1 MTLPHVTLPHSYW
14 SWRTLTGG
22 ALTKPGIA
30 GYPHLEPAQELLLEV
45 TQDFTGTG
53 QALDLSARGGAVAL
67 RLRENGW
74 TVSATDDSAASL
86 VALEKLEL
94 SDAGGSSE
102 LVCLMLSAERGNAR
116 VQAQIAQAWS
126 RTTPGGVLLLAGDK
140 DKGFERYFKQ
150 AVQLF
155 GDGEVVK
162 RGNGFRVA
170 RLIKT
175 KLESP
180 VIPETQHFAFSAR
193 GFTVHC
199 SAQPGVF
206 AAGKL
211 DAASAVMLAH
221 LPSAAGK
228 SVLDIG
234 AGYGALGVTLALE
247 GAVVT
252 MLESDAPSVQ
262 SCVETLALNGLAGTV
277 LHSDVDAQLEPN
289 ARFDWVVMNP
299 PFHVGRDLKL
309 EVALEFIAAAG
320 RHLKAGDE
328 AWLVANHFLPY
339 EAALASLGAV
349 EVVTVERG
357 FKLLHVTKS

>member
-1 MTLPHVTLPHSYW
+1 MNPPHSYW
-14 SWRTLTGG
+14 SWRTLANG

-45 TQDFTGTG
+45 VQDLTGAG

-67 RLRENGW
+67 RLREHGW
-74 TVSATDDSAASL
+74 TVAATDDSAASL
-86 VALEKLEL
+86 EALEKLEL
-94 SDAGGSSE
+94 ADMGGEAE
-102 LVCLMLSAERGNAR
+102 LVCLMLNAERGNAR
-116 VQAQIAQAWS
+116 VQMQIAQAWS
-126 RTTPGGVLLLAGDK
+126 RTASGGVLLLAGDK

-150 AVQLF
+150 AVQMF

-162 RGNGFRVA
+162 RGNGYRVA
-170 RLIKT
+170 RIRKT
-175 KLESP
+175 KLEP
-180 VIPETQHFAFSAR
+180 PAMPEAQQFTISAR
-193 GFTVHC
+193 GLTVRC

-228 SVLDIG
+228 RVLDIG

-262 SCVETLALNGLAGTV
+262 SCVETLALNGVAGTV
-277 LHSDVDAQLEPN
+277 LHSDVDAMLPTT

-309 EVALEFIAAAG
+309 EVALEFIAAGG
-320 RHLKAGDE
+320 RRVKSGGE
-328 AWLVANHFLPY
+328 IWLVCNHFLPY
-339 EAALASLGAV
+339 EAALASLGV
-349 EVVTVERG
+349 LEVVTVERG
-357 FKLLHVTKS
+357 FKLLHVKRT